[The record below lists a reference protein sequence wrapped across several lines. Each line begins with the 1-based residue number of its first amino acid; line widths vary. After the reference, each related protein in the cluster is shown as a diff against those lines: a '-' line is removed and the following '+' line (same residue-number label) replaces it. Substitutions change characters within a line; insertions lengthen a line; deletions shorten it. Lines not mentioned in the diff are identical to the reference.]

1 MAWPEADWTPVDP
14 FPFVEAGKAF
24 GGATRDP
31 KFVSLR
37 YFRRPD
43 GALVALASLGP
54 TAMGAPGRAHGGAT
68 LTILDEA
75 LGAACWIA
83 GHRVL
88 TARLTADFRKGVP
101 VPSEL
106 LVETKLGAARHRLVP
121 VEGRLIGADGTVY
134 ASAEGR
140 FIQLSADAHAAVFGR

>member
-1 MAWPEADWTPVDP
+1 MAWPEPDWTPVDP
-14 FPFVEAGKAF
+14 FPFADARGAF

-43 GALVALASLGP
+43 GALIALARLGP
-54 TAMGAPGRAHGGAT
+54 TALGAPGRAHGGAT

-75 LGAACWIA
+75 LGAACWLA

-106 LVETKLGAARHRLVP
+106 LVETKLGALRHKLVP
-121 VEGRLIGADGTVY
+121 VEGRLVGPDGTVY
-134 ASAEGR
+134 ATAEGR
-140 FIQLSADAHAAVFGR
+140 FLVLSAEAQASIFGR